1 MSAKPKH
8 KLKTFKLP
16 RPDKNKKKKIAFYF
30 YFQIVYEGFSLE
42 NLHLMNSGT
51 LLKRSRKTTP
61 VVPSSLL
68 AGAQDAKRPDVV

>member
-1 MSAKPKH
+1 MLAKPKH

-16 RPDKNKKKKIAFYF
+16 RPDKNKKKIAFYF

-42 NLHLMNSGT
+42 NLYLMNSGT
-51 LLKRSRKTTP
+51 LLKRSRKNTP